1 MLALQICRIISIL
14 IHFFFTA
21 TFVFMLLEAIHT
33 YSIVAF
39 VVRKNGILSR
49 AQNVLVGWLV
59 SAGTLVSDIGKDF
72 ECSPHSA
79 LSSHTIDWS
88 NK

>member
-39 VVRKNGILSR
+39 VVRKNGILNR
-49 AQNVLVGWLV
+49 AQNVIVGWLV
-59 SAGTLVSDIGKDF
+59 SAGEYLGTD
-72 ECSPHSA
+72 
-79 LSSHTIDWS
+79 
-88 NK
+88 

>member
-59 SAGTLVSDIGKDF
+59 SAGTLIKNCISEDVRGVVGNSKD
-72 ECSPHSA
+72 
-79 LSSHTIDWS
+79 
-88 NK
+88 

>member
-59 SAGTLVSDIGKDF
+59 SAGTLIKNCISEDVRRVVGNSKD
-72 ECSPHSA
+72 
-79 LSSHTIDWS
+79 
-88 NK
+88 